1 MPAIETQADADE
13 KMVDLPS
20 TGASVDV
27 TLDDTEVKVNKE
39 DDTEVINESKEVI
52 IEGKKETA
60 SEGEMED
67 YGKKVQSR
75 IDKLTKKVREAER
88 REHLPDEKV
97 LERLPD
103 PTGWRMLV
111 LPYKGQGKTKGG
123 VILTD
128 KHVEERSYTTVTALV
143 LKMGPDCYT
152 DEKRYP
158 KGPWCKKGDWIIFG
172 RYAGS
177 RFGIEGGE
185 VRILNEDEIIAVVK
199 DPEDILQYK

>member
-1 MPAIETQADADE
+1 MVELAKRKFALEEKDLAVEADE
-13 KMVDLPS
+13 N
-20 TGASVDV
+20 
-27 TLDDTEVKVNKE
+27 NKIAE
-39 DDTEVINESKEVI
+39 EKENRFLNKI
-52 IEGKKETA
+52 QKEAT
-60 SEGEMED
+60 D
-67 YGKKVQSR
+67 
-75 IDKLTKKVREAER
+75 
-88 REHLPDEKV
+88 KV

-103 PTGWRMLV
+103 PTGWRILV

-123 VILTD
+123 IILADETI
-128 KHVEERSYTTVTALV
+128 EERGYTTVTGLV

-158 KGPWCKKGDWIIFG
+158 HGPWCKKNDWIIFG

>member
-1 MPAIETQADADE
+1 MTESELPKRVFALEEKDLSVEADE
-13 KMVDLPS
+13 NN
-20 TGASVDV
+20 
-27 TLDDTEVKVNKE
+27 KVAEEKE
-39 DDTEVINESKEVI
+39 NRFL
-52 IEGKKETA
+52 KKIQ
-60 SEGEMED
+60 ED
-67 YGKKVQSR
+67 A
-75 IDKLTKKVREAER
+75 TKDIK
-88 REHLPDEKV
+88 HLPTEKV

-128 KHVEERSYTTVTALV
+128 ETMQERGYTTVTGLV
-143 LKMGPDCYT
+143 LKLGPDCYK
-152 DEKRYP
+152 DKERFP
-158 KGPWCKKGDWIIFG
+158 NGPWCKVNDWIIFG

>member
-1 MPAIETQADADE
+1 MVELAKRKFALEEKENRFLKKIQEDA
-13 KMVDLPS
+13 
-20 TGASVDV
+20 
-27 TLDDTEVKVNKE
+27 
-39 DDTEVINESKEVI
+39 
-52 IEGKKETA
+52 
-60 SEGEMED
+60 
-67 YGKKVQSR
+67 
-75 IDKLTKKVREAER
+75 TKDIK
-88 REHLPDEKV
+88 HLPTDKV

-103 PTGWRMLV
+103 PTGWRILV

-123 VILTD
+123 IILADETI
-128 KHVEERSYTTVTALV
+128 EERGYTTVTGLV

-158 KGPWCKKGDWIIFG
+158 HGPWCKKNDWIIFG

>member
-1 MPAIETQADADE
+1 MVELAKRKFALEEKDLAVEADE
-13 KMVDLPS
+13 N
-20 TGASVDV
+20 
-27 TLDDTEVKVNKE
+27 NKIAE
-39 DDTEVINESKEVI
+39 EKENRFLNKI
-52 IEGKKETA
+52 QKEAT
-60 SEGEMED
+60 
-67 YGKKVQSR
+67 
-75 IDKLTKKVREAER
+75 DKIK
-88 REHLPDEKV
+88 HLPTEKV
-97 LERLPD
+97 IERLPD
-103 PTGWRMLV
+103 PTGWRILV

-123 VILTD
+123 IILADETI
-128 KHVEERSYTTVTALV
+128 EERGYPTVTGLV

-158 KGPWCKKGDWIIFG
+158 HGPWCKKNDWIIFG